1 MSTWTIN
8 VYYSTAASFSVSQSA
23 SQSSLFR
30 AQCLAILAHD
40 MAVVGTD
47 IDFDQTYISIEYIDI
62 YRYISVLLLGFLWLQ

>member
-8 VYYSTAASFSVSQSA
+8 VYYSTAASFPASQPA

-47 IDFDQTYISIEYIDI
+47 IDFDQTYISIEYI

>member
-8 VYYSTAASFSVSQSA
+8 VYYSTAASFPASQSA

-40 MAVVGTD
+40 MAVVL
-47 IDFDQTYISIEYIDI
+47 ILILIKPI
-62 YRYISVLLLGFLWLQ
+62 YR